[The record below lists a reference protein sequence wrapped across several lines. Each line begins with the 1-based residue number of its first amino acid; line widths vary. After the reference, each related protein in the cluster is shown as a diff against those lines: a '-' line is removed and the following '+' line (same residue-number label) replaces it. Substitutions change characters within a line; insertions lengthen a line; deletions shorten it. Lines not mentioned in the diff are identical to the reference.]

1 MKTSHCPIFSLKQ
14 AHKNTSFP
22 DTHTFFIYFSVGN
35 FEENAEG
42 TGETLPGLR

>member
-1 MKTSHCPIFSLKQ
+1 MKISHCPIFSLKQ

-22 DTHTFFIYFSVGN
+22 DTHTFLYFSGGN